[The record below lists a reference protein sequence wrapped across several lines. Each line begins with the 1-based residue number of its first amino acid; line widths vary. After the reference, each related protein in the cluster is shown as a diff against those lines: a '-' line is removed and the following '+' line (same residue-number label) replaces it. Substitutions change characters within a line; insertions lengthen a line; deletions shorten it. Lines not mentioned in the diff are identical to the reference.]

1 MGNEYFYIA
10 NGLRS
15 KWAIDHK
22 WLSTYILPMGAC
34 NGQQVLVMGNNTYIL
49 PMGEAK
55 EPLAAPVHCLHRSV
69 WAATKSQFVEHL
81 FVKTSNWLLSQ
92 HLTFGAGDV
101 LAVFKLD
108 LSSGLREI
116 AKTSS
121 GCPPE
126 HVVGDRPL
134 RRLGEEDRQ
143 VAQVAGLVQDH
154 PFSVLHL
161 RGVQFDIQGGDI
173 WFFT

>member
-1 MGNEYFYIA
+1 MGNRPQMVEYLHIA
-10 NGLRS
+10 DGRS
-15 KWAIDHK
+15 KRAAGRSRA
-22 WLSTYILPMGAC
+22 LSPSVSLG
-34 NGQQVLVMGNNTYIL
+34 GNKVTI
-49 PMGEAK
+49 
-55 EPLAAPVHCLHRSV
+55 CR
-69 WAATKSQFVEHL
+69 T
-81 FVKTSNWLLSQ
+81 FVKTSIWLLSQ
-92 HLTFGAGDV
+92 YLTFGAGDV
-101 LAVFKLD
+101 LAVLKLD
-108 LSSGLREI
+108 LSSGLCEI

-121 GCPPE
+121 GRPPE